1 MERTTGG
8 PPLVLGITLVLVGLI
23 YLALEYV
30 PRRFLQIDIAHYGWP
45 LFVIVPGL
53 VLVGVGMTV
62 QGLSGL
68 CIPGAIV
75 TAVGLVL
82 LLQNIFDLF
91 ATWTYAWAL
100 VAPGGIGLGMW
111 LQGVVSG
118 SSGLRAAGWRTMG
131 AGVIIFLLG
140 AVLFEGV
147 IHVSGQDFGF
157 IGKVLLPVLL
167 IVLGIWLLVRRTT
180 SRGESLASR

>member
-1 MERTTGG
+1 
-8 PPLVLGITLVLVGLI
+8 
-23 YLALEYV
+23 
-30 PRRFLQIDIAHYGWP
+30 
-45 LFVIVPGL
+45 
-53 VLVGVGMTV
+53 
-62 QGLSGL
+62 
-68 CIPGAIV
+68 
-75 TAVGLVL
+75 
-82 LLQNIFDLF
+82 
-91 ATWTYAWAL
+91 
-100 VAPGGIGLGMW
+100 
-111 LQGVVSG
+111 
-118 SSGLRAAGWRTMG
+118 MG